1 MKLGVCLAYK
11 PLSLPVFIV
20 EYELQFSLYDASLP
34 AVLLIDELN
43 LRLQVV
49 LVYPGLLNL
58 QLYLGDHDLQ
68 SVDSVPRLIPLRNQ
82 RLLDL
87 IGDSRSLFNEL
98 V

>member
-1 MKLGVCLAYK
+1 
-11 PLSLPVFIV
+11 
-20 EYELQFSLYDASLP
+20 
-34 AVLLIDELN
+34 LIDELN